1 MSVTLKGGL
10 RKMRAQLA
18 LPIQYEL
25 VVGDQGACLNNYIGQ
40 SISIDYLHE
49 IHCVQCGRKTNKS
62 FQQGHCFPCMRK
74 INECNNCI
82 IHPERCLVEQG
93 GCSPDNWWHSQC
105 YGGHVVYLSNTSGLK
120 IGITRESQVPTRWI
134 DQGAMQAIPLFSTQ
148 NRYQAG
154 IVEVAFKSFIADKT
168 NWRTMLKQDSV
179 FVDMIEEKES
189 LLARARSSV
198 DGVLDKYADQITLL
212 EDVAVTELSYPVDLY
227 PEKVSS
233 LSLDKTD
240 NVSGVLQGIKGQ
252 YLILDTGVINIRIFS
267 GYLVSCQLGG

>member
-18 LPIQYEL
+18 PPIQYEL
-25 VVGDQGACLNNYIGQ
+25 VVGDQGACLNDYIGQ

-82 IHPERCLVEQG
+82 IHPERCLVEKG

-105 YGGHVVYLSNTSGLK
+105 YGRHVVYLSNTSGLK

-154 IVEVAFKSFIADKT
+154 IIEVAFKSFIADKT

-198 DGVLDKYADQITLL
+198 DGVLSKYADQITLL

-233 LSLDKTD
+233 LSLD
-240 NVSGVLQGIKGQ
+240 N
-252 YLILDTGVINIRIFS
+252 
-267 GYLVSCQLGG
+267 